1 MEFTYAD
8 IIGITAGLM
17 LAISNIPQLIKIIK
31 THDTKSISLIMYIIY
46 ITGIILWLVYGI
58 VLKSLS
64 VIIANGLGLCTAFP
78 VLTFKLINVIKN
90 KEKV

>member
-31 THDTKSISLIMYIIY
+31 THETKSISLIMYIIY

>member
-31 THDTKSISLIMYIIY
+31 THETKSISLIMYIIY
-46 ITGIILWLVYGI
+46 ITGIVLWLVYGI

>member
-17 LAISNIPQLIKIIK
+17 LAISNIPQLIKII
-31 THDTKSISLIMYIIY
+31 TTRDTKSISLIMYIIY

>member
-8 IIGITAGLM
+8 IIGICAGLM